1 MRFLLLIFSFL
12 TLSLSAY
19 SQTETEYFDQKFN
32 LLPGKEG
39 AAYYKI
45 TEFADKEK
53 SSKTETTYFITGEKQ
68 AETKFI
74 KTADGL
80 FMPEGLAQKWYKN
93 GQLYYTTQYRIGKKS
108 GQAVGY
114 YASGKL
120 KRREQFI
127 IGELTMGECYNEDET
142 PASFY
147 PHEVLPELPGGPKQ
161 LNEFV
166 KRTLKYPANAMRNR
180 EQGTVVIEFTINET
194 GKMVNSKVV
203 NKVSPTLDA
212 EALRVVRAMPD
223 FKPAT
228 EEGIARAYTYVFPL
242 RFGLVN

>member
-1 MRFLLLIFSFL
+1 MRFLLLVVSFL

-19 SQTETEYFDQKFN
+19 SQHEPEYFDEKFN

-45 TEFADKEK
+45 TQFEDNKQN
-53 SSKTETTYFITGEKQ
+53 SKTETFYFITGEKQ

-74 KTADGL
+74 KTSDGV
-80 FMPEGLAQKWYKN
+80 FMPEDLAQKWYKN
-93 GQLYYTTQYRIGKKS
+93 GQLYYTTQYRLGKKS

-127 IGELTMGECYNEDET
+127 FGELTMGECYNEDGT
-142 PASFY
+142 PTSFY

-180 EQGTVVIEFTINET
+180 EKGTVVVEFTINET
-194 GKMVNSKVV
+194 GKMVSSKVV

-212 EALRVVRAMPD
+212 EVLRVVRAMPA
-223 FKPAT
+223 FKPAM
-228 EEGIARAYTYVFPL
+228 EEGNAKAYTYTFPL

>member
-1 MRFLLLIFSFL
+1 MRFLLLIVSFV
-12 TLSLSAY
+12 TLSFSAY
-19 SQTETEYFDQKFN
+19 SQTETEYFDEEFK
-32 LLPGKEG
+32 LLPDKEE
-39 AAYYKI
+39 AVYYKI
-45 TEFADKEK
+45 TQFEDKKQNRE
-53 SSKTETTYFITGEKQ
+53 TETTYFITGEKQ

-74 KTADGL
+74 KTSDGL

-93 GQLYYTTQYRIGKKS
+93 GQLYYTTQYRLGKKS

-127 IGELTMGECYNEDET
+127 LGELTMGECFNEDGT
-142 PASFY
+142 PVSFY

-180 EQGTVVIEFTINET
+180 EQGTVVVEFIIYN
-194 GKMVNSKVV
+194 
-203 NKVSPTLDA
+203 
-212 EALRVVRAMPD
+212 
-223 FKPAT
+223 
-228 EEGIARAYTYVFPL
+228 
-242 RFGLVN
+242 